1 MNSGAVAVTDAMS
14 VPEPH
19 ILEPARCADM
29 IRRSR
34 CVVTLSGAGISTA
47 AGIPDFRG
55 PQGLYVTRRY
65 DPEKVFDID
74 WFHREPRYFYEFT
87 RDFVSTVKAIR
98 PTFTHRFLAGLE
110 KAGGLAGLITQNID
124 MLHQLAGSRKVID
137 LHGSYRSAQC
147 LFCGKSYEALSYTW
161 WERAMSTSSKPPL
174 AYCSACNSV
183 LKPDIVFF
191 GEMVHAFEAA
201 EQLIAQCDLLLVLG
215 SSLKVTPA
223 SLLPYH
229 TQATTVVVNRGA
241 VMLPPAPHR
250 FFVDGDLDVY
260 FRAVAKHLDITVPG
274 STASD

>member
-1 MNSGAVAVTDAMS
+1 MKSGAVAVTDAMS
-14 VPEPH
+14 APETH

-29 IRRSR
+29 IRCSR

-55 PQGLYVTRRY
+55 PQGLYVTRQY

-74 WFHREPRYFYEFT
+74 WFQREPRYFYEFT
-87 RDFVSTVKAIR
+87 RDFVSAVKNVR
-98 PTFTHRFLAGLE
+98 PTFTHRFLAALE
-110 KAGGLAGLITQNID
+110 KAGGMAGLITQNID

-147 LFCGKSYEALSYTW
+147 LFCGKSYKALSYTW
-161 WERAMSTSSKPPL
+161 WEQAMSRSAVSPV

-191 GEMVHAFEAA
+191 GEPVHAFEAA
-201 EQLIAQCDLLLVLG
+201 ERLVAQCDLLLVLG

-229 TQATTVVVNRGA
+229 TRATTVIVNQGT

-250 FFVDGDLDVY
+250 FFVDGNLDAY
-260 FRAVAKHLDITVPG
+260 FEKVAKHLALEVPRTTVPE
-274 STASD
+274 